1 MSNTSGSRSKP
12 ATRGSIRQSL
22 NFASVGKAFADVMNK
37 DRNDP
42 ERLAKKTGKE
52 SSKAGGLKPRPSLDA
67 RPSPPP
73 AKRSRTP
80 DSKTIT
86 ARRRSSL
93 ATASLSSRNSADD
106 PSVAPA
112 RATPQSSVP
121 ARSSVL
127 RPRPGSASN
136 LPKYRP
142 KSIVVENGKKPSS
155 PGLSGSRKRVSTS
168 DDEDKTSS
176 ADMAVDTSSQ
186 GRAGKEKRP
195 ISPLPQRAAPKVNST
210 NTKSKSTTPKP
221 DTPSSVRRV
230 SPNRMVKAVKA
241 ASTIP
246 RPSSASSSSSSFSPR
261 TPKASP
267 GKGARDTRY
276 TQVQDNHISDS
287 SEGSSHSA
295 FPESPL
301 VRHVRQRSKAET
313 PPAQNANMSHIS
325 EADSDDEEEDVENM
339 LAPVAAP
346 GAPTPA
352 MPRLQPMRTR
362 TRLVPVTPSKPF
374 LPIHFEPPEA
384 SSTPPKN
391 QDSPSFLR
399 PNPSPGSD
407 RSLRGGSI
415 LSWEQLASEASR
427 TIPVDELGTMLSDMS
442 APFQPGPLSPMPT
455 GNGNNSMLLDVN
467 FHLPSSPGLSA
478 FNSPSGYGS
487 ISQVLLPNV
496 TPSPA
501 VPRHSHSHN
510 SRQHKDSEE
519 PAVDTAIATL
529 LRLQLSSAENT
540 AKERLMRLQEL
551 EEEIHN
557 LKQAR
562 AHETEV
568 LSQQVSIL
576 ETQLK
581 NSLESRERSEGEQYA
596 YTASLEEQLRY
607 AQVEKEQAVRVATES
622 VRQHS
627 DASLRSTIESQ
638 NRKTHAACA
647 ASLAAREWRNVRE
660 QCEIELDVLVADK
673 DMLELLLG
681 ELDLA
686 RQRLTIG

>member
-1 MSNTSGSRSKP
+1 MSDVSGSRSKP
-12 ATRGSIRQSL
+12 TTRSSIRQSL

-37 DRNDP
+37 ERNDS
-42 ERLAKKTGKE
+42 AKKTGKDVN
-52 SSKAGGLKPRPSLDA
+52 KTGGLKPRASLDT

-73 AKRSRTP
+73 SKRPRTP

-93 ATASLSSRNSADD
+93 AAASLSTRNSADE
-106 PSVAPA
+106 PSVAPSKT
-112 RATPQSSVP
+112 TPQSSVP
-121 ARSSVL
+121 ARSSAL
-127 RPRPGSASN
+127 RPRPGSSSN

-155 PGLSGSRKRVSTS
+155 PGLSGSRKRTSTS

-176 ADMAVDTSSQ
+176 GDMAVDASSQ
-186 GRAGKEKRP
+186 RRKSRP
-195 ISPLPQRAAPKVNST
+195 ISPLPQRAAAK
-210 NTKSKSTTPKP
+210 TKTSGDNSKSNTPKP
-221 DTPSSVRRV
+221 ESSPLVRKA

-267 GKGARDTRY
+267 GK
-276 TQVQDNHISDS
+276 
-287 SEGSSHSA
+287 EGSVHSA
-295 FPESPL
+295 LPESPL

-313 PPAQNANMSHIS
+313 PPAQNPGNMSHIT
-325 EADSDDEEEDVENM
+325 EADSDDEEDDVEIM
-339 LAPVAAP
+339 LAPIAAP

-352 MPRLQPMRTR
+352 MPRLQTMRNR
-362 TRLVPVTPSKPF
+362 SRLVPATPSKPL

-455 GNGNNSMLLDVN
+455 GNGNGSMLLDVN
-467 FHLPSSPGLSA
+467 FQNIPSSPGLSA

-487 ISQVLLPNV
+487 ISQVLLPNA

-501 VPRHSHSHN
+501 FPRHSHSH
-510 SRQHKDSEE
+510 SQRQHKESDG

-557 LKQAR
+557 LKQTR
-562 AHETEV
+562 THETEV

-576 ETQLK
+576 ESQLK
-581 NSLESRERSEGEQYA
+581 NSLEARERSEGEQFA

-607 AQVEKEQAVRVATES
+607 TEVQQRQVIREAVES
-622 VRQHS
+622 ARQHAE
-627 DASLRSTIESQ
+627 ASLRSTVESQ
-638 NRKTHAACA
+638 NRKMNAACA
-647 ASLAAREWRNVRE
+647 ASLAAREWRSVQE
-660 QCEIELDVLVADK
+660 QCESELDVLAADR
-673 DMLELLLG
+673 DTLALLFG

-686 RQRLTIG
+686 RQQLLIA

>member
-1 MSNTSGSRSKP
+1 MSDASGSRSKP
-12 ATRGSIRQSL
+12 NTRSSIRQSL

-37 DRNDP
+37 ERNDH
-42 ERLAKKTGKE
+42 EKGVK
-52 SSKAGGLKPRPSLDA
+52 KAGKDSNKTAGLKPRASLDA

-73 AKRSRTP
+73 SKRSRTP

-93 ATASLSSRNSADD
+93 ATASLSSRNLVDD
-106 PSVAPA
+106 SPVAPSK
-112 RATPQSSVP
+112 ATPIPQSSVP

-142 KSIVVENGKKPSS
+142 KSIVIESGKKPSS

-176 ADMAVDTSSQ
+176 GDMAVDTSSQ
-186 GRAGKEKRP
+186 DPARKESRP
-195 ISPLPQRAAPKVNST
+195 ISPLPQRATTKVT
-210 NTKSKSTTPKP
+210 NNVKSKSTTPKP
-221 DTPSSVRRV
+221 DTPSSTRRV

-241 ASTIP
+241 AGTIP

-261 TPKASP
+261 TPKPSP
-267 GKGARDTRY
+267 GKD
-276 TQVQDNHISDS
+276 
-287 SEGSSHSA
+287 GSAHSA
-295 FPESPL
+295 LPESPL
-301 VRHVRQRSKAET
+301 VRHVRQRSKAGT
-313 PPAQNANMSHIS
+313 PPAQNAANMSHIS
-325 EADSDDEEEDVENM
+325 EADSDDEEEDVEIM
-339 LAPVAAP
+339 LGPIAAL

-352 MPRLQPMRTR
+352 MPRLQPMRNR
-362 TRLVPVTPSKPF
+362 TRLVPATPSKPS
-374 LPIHFEPPEA
+374 LPIHFDPPQA

-455 GNGNNSMLLDVN
+455 GNGNVSMLLDVN
-467 FHLPSSPGLSA
+467 LPPNLPSSPTLSA
-478 FNSPSGYGS
+478 FNSPNGYGS

-501 VPRHSHSHN
+501 VPRHTHTHSQ
-510 SRQHKDSEE
+510 RQHKDSEG

-529 LRLQLSSAENT
+529 LRLQLSSAENM
-540 AKERLMRLQEL
+540 AKERLMRLQQL

-557 LKQAR
+557 IKQAR

-576 ETQLK
+576 ESQLK
-581 NSLESRERSEGEQYA
+581 TSIEARERSEGEQFS

-607 AQVEKEQAVRVATES
+607 AQTLQEQAVREAAEGA
-622 VRQHS
+622 RQHS
-627 DASLRSTIESQ
+627 DASLRSLVESQ
-638 NRKTHAACA
+638 KRKMNAACA
-647 ASLAAREWRNVRE
+647 ASLAAREWRSVQE
-660 QCEIELDVLVADK
+660 QCVTELDILASDK
-673 DMLELLLG
+673 GTLELLLG

-686 RQRLTIG
+686 RQQLRIA